1 MVERKMKI
9 SKKKLLEIIEDELR
23 KDAMREEEE
32 GPQEGKKNPWKICT
46 AEVGRE
52 DKKKYE
58 DCVLSVKGE
67 K

>member
-1 MVERKMKI
+1 MKI
-9 SKKKLLEIIEDELR
+9 TKKKLLEIIEDELR

-32 GPQEGKKNPWKICT
+32 GPQEGEKNPWKICT
-46 AEVGRE
+46 AKVGRS
-52 DKKKYE
+52 DKGKYE